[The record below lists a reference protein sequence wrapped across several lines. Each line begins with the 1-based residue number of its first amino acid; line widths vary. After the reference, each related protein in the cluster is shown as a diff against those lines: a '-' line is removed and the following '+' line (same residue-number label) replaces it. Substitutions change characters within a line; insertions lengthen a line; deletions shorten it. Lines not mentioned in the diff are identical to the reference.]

1 MAGADSILGGLLSE
15 PNTMLFFALLIVF
28 ALLAYKVVK
37 IMIRAAMIALAA
49 GFLPIAANVF
59 LGMPFEISLG
69 NFIRFA
75 MLGAEV
81 YFTYHLLT
89 SIGKIAEFITRPF
102 GGHDGKEK
110 KVEKVIIV
118 EKEKYKDD
126 KDDKNGKG
134 KEA

>member
-1 MAGADSILGGLLSE
+1 MVGADSILGGLLQE
-15 PNTMLFFALLIVF
+15 PNTLVFLGLLVVF
-28 ALLAYKVVK
+28 VLLAYKVVK
-37 IMIRAAMIALAA
+37 IMIRAAMVAVAA
-49 GFLPIAANVF
+49 GLFPVVANVL
-59 LGMPFEISLG
+59 LGTSFEISLG
-69 NFIRFA
+69 SFIRFA

-102 GGHDGKEK
+102 GGGKKK

-126 KDDKNGKG
+126 KSGKG